1 MTGLVP
7 GPAYRVACRGSA
19 YSICTGSRLWPAL
32 RQLLCRR
39 HAVRQDPLPTLPR
52 RRGRVFRFTLPRLRR
67 RVGRGILGWQRAA
80 STLSIVLVAG
90 ACGMPAQFGFSGP
103 DNRTDSS
110 SVDLIS
116 ALSTGALTGAD
127 LAVASAATTTLLDY
141 RDGGP
146 WENPDTGARG
156 TITPLATAY
165 RDGGIECHD

>member
-1 MTGLVP
+1 MYWIAPMAGAAAAFVPATRRAP
-7 GPAYRVACRGSA
+7 GPPPSPPPKPRAAI
-19 YSICTGSRLWPAL
+19 SIYP
-32 RQLLCRR
+32 
-39 HAVRQDPLPTLPR
+39 PPPPPPPP
-52 RRGRVFRFTLPRLRR
+52 RGRGWVCRFPPPRLRR
-67 RVGRGILGWQRAA
+67 RVGRGILGWQWAA

-141 RDGGP
+141 RDGRP
-146 WENPDTGARG
+146 CENPD
-156 TITPLATAY
+156 
-165 RDGGIECHD
+165 